1 MNVNLLYKIFFTFFI
16 CNIIP
21 QYDGLFNSVLRH
33 RREQVLQ
40 IGFIHGSQ
48 IHNEFYQPF
57 LETLQ
62 NELRITVNITYLPY
76 LPKKLENN
84 TIIIGHSFGGF
95 FGLLYCIMDES
106 NSINNVKGCIL
117 INSHFNERY
126 KMPYIGIKQN
136 RLTIPV
142 LTLLN
147 KDDDKLPIEKALDD
161 YYLSIKR
168 EDMNKMFIVNP
179 GNHTSTFVDKN
190 EMKIICRQIKK
201 FLSQHKL
208 Y

>member
-1 MNVNLLYKIFFTFFI
+1 MNVKLLYRIFFTFFM
-16 CNIIP
+16 CKIIP
-21 QYDGLFNSVLRH
+21 QSDGFFNSVLRH
-33 RREQVLQ
+33 RGEQVLQ

-48 IHNEFYQPF
+48 IQNDFYQPF

-62 NELRITVNITYLPY
+62 NELRIPLNITYLPY
-76 LPKKLENN
+76 LPQKIQNN

-95 FGLLYCIMDES
+95 FGLLYCIMDKS

-136 RLTIPV
+136 MLRIPV

-147 KDDDKLPIEKALDD
+147 KNDDKLPIDKALDD
-161 YYLSIKR
+161 YHLSIKR

-179 GNHTSTFVDKN
+179 GNHTSTFVDEN
-190 EMKIICRQIKK
+190 EMKIICRQIRK
-201 FLSQHKL
+201 FISQHKL